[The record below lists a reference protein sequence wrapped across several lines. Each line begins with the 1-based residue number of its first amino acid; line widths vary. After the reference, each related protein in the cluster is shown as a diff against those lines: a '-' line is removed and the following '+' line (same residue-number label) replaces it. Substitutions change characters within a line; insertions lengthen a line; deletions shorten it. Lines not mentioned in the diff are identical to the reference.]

1 VRKDGRR
8 IDISLTFSPVRDA
21 AGRVIGASGID
32 RDISERKRAE
42 EELRRRT
49 EQLVEVDRRK
59 DEFLAMLGHE
69 LRNPL
74 APIRNCLHL
83 LQSPRLSEEQAE
95 RALLTIERQV
105 LHLTRLVDDL
115 LDIARV
121 SRGKVLL
128 RSERLDLTETV
139 RATVEDHR
147 RDLEA
152 GRLQVELDLPGKP
165 LWVDG
170 DPTRISQTL
179 GNVLNNAG
187 KFTEAGG
194 RITVAARREPGGTVA
209 VTVRDT
215 GIGMEPELL
224 ARAFEPFSQAERGP
238 DRGRGGL
245 GLGLALVKALVE
257 LHGGSVEAESPGPGR
272 GTEVVMRLPLA
283 AGTEE
288 RAMAEEPAV
297 AAPER
302 SRRCL
307 VIEDNVDAAES
318 LALLLDLAGHET
330 EVAFD
335 GSSGVEKARS
345 FHPDVVLCDIGLPG
359 GLDGHGV
366 ARAFRAD
373 PELRSAFL
381 IALTGYGQ
389 EEDRRRAL
397 DAGFDA
403 HLTKPADL
411 DELKRM
417 LTKAP

>member
-1 VRKDGRR
+1 V
-8 IDISLTFSPVRDA
+8 V
-21 AGRVIGASGID
+21 GASGID
-32 RDISERKRAE
+32 RDISERKRADE
-42 EELRRRT
+42 ALRRQAD
-49 EQLVEVDRRK
+49 QLREIDRRK

-74 APIRNCLHL
+74 SPIRNCLHIL
-83 LQSPRLSEEQAE
+83 RSPGLTGDQSE
-95 RALLTIERQV
+95 RSLLTIERQV

-121 SRGKVLL
+121 SRGKILL
-128 RSERLDLTETV
+128 RRERLDLAETV
-139 RATVEDHR
+139 RATVEDQR
-147 RDLEA
+147 QDLEA
-152 GRLQVELDLPGKP
+152 AGLAIELDLPGEP

-170 DPTRISQTL
+170 DSTRISQVVS
-179 GNVLNNAG
+179 NVLNNAG
-187 KFTEAGG
+187 KFTEPGG
-194 RITVAARREPGGTVA
+194 RITVALRREPASGTAAVA
-209 VTVRDT
+209 VRDT

-245 GLGLALVKALVE
+245 GLGLALVKALIE

-272 GTEVVMRLPLA
+272 GTQVVMRLPMA

-288 RAMAEEPAV
+288 RAMAEDPAA

-318 LALLLDLAGHET
+318 LALLLELSGHET
-330 EVAFD
+330 AVAFD
-335 GSSGVEKARS
+335 GAAGLETARS
-345 FHPDVVLCDIGLPG
+345 FRPDVVLCDIGLPG

-373 PELRSAFL
+373 PDLRSAFL

-397 DAGFDA
+397 EAGFDA
-403 HLTKPADL
+403 HLTKPADIE
-411 DELKRM
+411 ELKRM
-417 LTKAP
+417 LARA